1 MKINLEKKI
10 LSENDRI
17 ALENRKLFKADGAY
31 VLNLMSSPGSG
42 KTSLLEKTIPSLG
55 NVAVG
60 VIEGD
65 VETEKDAR
73 RIAKVTSNVVA
84 IETHGACHLSAARVA
99 KAYEALRDNRPGVVF
114 IENIGNLVCPANYD
128 LGEDCRVIVLSVAEG
143 DDKPEKYPG
152 IFVNVDAVVINKVD
166 LLPYLDCDIRHVKDT
181 ILRMN
186 STADIMELS
195 CRTGEGLD
203 AWLHWLKGKAAAKGG
218 PAK

>member
-1 MKINLEKKI
+1 VKINLEKQI
-10 LSENDRI
+10 LSENDRV
-17 ALENRKLFKADGAY
+17 ALENRKLFKADGVY
-31 VLNLMSSPGSG
+31 LLNLMSSPGAG
-42 KTSLLEKTIPSLG
+42 KTSLLEKTIPALG
-55 NVAVG
+55 DITVG

-65 VETEKDAR
+65 VETEKDAG
-73 RIAKVTSNVVA
+73 RIAKVTSSVVA

-99 KAYEALRDNRPGVVF
+99 KAYKALRNNRCAAVF

-128 LGEDCRVIVLSVAEG
+128 LGEDSRVIVLSVTEG

-152 IFVNVDAVVINKVD
+152 IFVNADAVIINKID
-166 LLPYLDCDIRHVKDT
+166 LLPYLDCDIRHVKET
-181 ILRMN
+181 ILKMN

-203 AWLHWLKGKAAAKGG
+203 GWLHWLKGKVAAKGG